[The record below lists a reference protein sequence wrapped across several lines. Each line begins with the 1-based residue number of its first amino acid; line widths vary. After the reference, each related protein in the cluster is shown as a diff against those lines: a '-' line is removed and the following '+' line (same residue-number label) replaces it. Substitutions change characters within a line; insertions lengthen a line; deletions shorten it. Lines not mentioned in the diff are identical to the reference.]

1 MWVGGIGCLGKE
13 RAMSYMLVVMQTEGG
28 KPRTVEEKRVAA
40 ERMERMQRFG
50 ASLHA
55 RGILQA
61 ADSLRSDADGVRVVR
76 RDGKFSF
83 SDGPFTESKE
93 IIGGFFLID
102 VKTREEAVELATQC
116 PAAEWSVVEV
126 RQSGPCFDAE

>member
-1 MWVGGIGCLGKE
+1 
-13 RAMSYMLVVMQTEGG
+13 MSYMLVVMQTEGG
-28 KPRTVEEKRVAA
+28 KPRTAEEKQVAA
-40 ERMERMQRFG
+40 ERMQRMQRFG
-50 ASLHA
+50 ASLQA

-61 ADSLRSDADGVRVVR
+61 ADSLRSDAEGVRVVR
-76 RDGKFSF
+76 REGKLGF

-116 PAAEWSVVEV
+116 PAAEWSTVEV

>member
-1 MWVGGIGCLGKE
+1 
-13 RAMSYMLVVMQTEGG
+13 MSYMLVVMQAGGG
-28 KPRTVEEKRVAA
+28 KPQTAEEKRVAA
-40 ERMERMQRFG
+40 DRMERMRSFG
-50 ASLHA
+50 ASLQA

-61 ADSLRSDADGVRVVR
+61 ADSLRSDAEGIRVER
-76 RDGKFSF
+76 RDGKLSF

-116 PAAEWSVVEV
+116 PAAEWSTVEV
-126 RQSGPCFDAE
+126 RQSGPCYDP